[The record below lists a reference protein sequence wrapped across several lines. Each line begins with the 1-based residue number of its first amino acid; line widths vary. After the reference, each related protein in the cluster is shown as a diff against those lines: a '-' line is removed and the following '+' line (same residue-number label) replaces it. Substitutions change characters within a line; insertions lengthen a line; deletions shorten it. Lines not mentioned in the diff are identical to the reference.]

1 MKILISTLVGAIV
14 LFLISWLSYGVI
26 LDKYM
31 VQFGPLMRTP
41 EDMRFWAI
49 IVGTVLQAF
58 FMAWIYTMVYKG
70 ESPFKEGFLYGFFL
84 SLLVDIPYIF
94 FYWGSYAISYKVIV
108 ADGILMGIRMIITA
122 IVIALIIGKKEKV
135 MES

>member
-1 MKILISTLVGAIV
+1 MKILISTIVGTIV
-14 LFLISWLSYGVI
+14 LFILSWLSYSVI
-26 LDKYM
+26 MAKYM
-31 VQFGPLMRTP
+31 VQFGPLLRTP

-49 IVGTVLQAF
+49 IVGTVLEAF
-58 FMAWIYTMVYKG
+58 FLAWIYTLVYKG
-70 ESPFKEGFLYGFFL
+70 QSPLKEGFLFGFFL

-94 FYWGSYAISYKVIV
+94 FYWGSYAISYKVII
-108 ADGILMGIRMIITA
+108 ADGILMGIRMTITA